1 MQKFTRL
8 QGIAALMPESS
19 IDTDAI
25 IPARFMR
32 SPSTDFGKALFANFR
47 YGQDGAERPDF
58 VLNQDPFRDSAI
70 LVAGANF
77 GCGSSREAAVW
88 ALMRFGIRCVIAE
101 SYGEIFYENC
111 FKNGLLPVTLPAE
124 DCSRLARVLAESAGC
139 QLLVD
144 LEQCLIVLPGDAAVA
159 FSLSPSRRHAL
170 LEGLDEIQ
178 LTLKCVDDI
187 GRYEVG
193 DSSTR
198 PWVHSVGRGRVVK
211 EAS

>member
-1 MQKFTRL
+1 MQKFNRL
-8 QGIAALMPESS
+8 QGVAAQLPEAN

-32 SPSTDFGKALFANFR
+32 SPNTDFGKALFANLR
-47 YGQDGAERPDF
+47 YGQGGTERPDF
-58 VLNQDPFRDSAI
+58 VLNRDPFRNSSVLA
-70 LVAGANF
+70 AGPNF

-111 FKNGLLPVTLPAE
+111 FKNGLLPVILPAE
-124 DCSRLARVLAESAGC
+124 DCNRIAAILTENSGC
-139 QLLVD
+139 QLVVD
-144 LEQCLIVLPGDAAVA
+144 LEQCLIVVPDGTAVA
-159 FSLSPSRRHAL
+159 FSISPSRRHAL

-178 LTLKCVDDI
+178 LTLQYVDDI

-193 DSSTR
+193 DSSVR
-198 PWVHSVGRGRVVK
+198 PWVHSIGRGGVV
-211 EAS
+211 EQTS